1 MNITKIEFHACS
13 GFGDS
18 GRSACL
24 YVGDKDV
31 GIGYGATDDEA
42 VAEALADAGLDAE
55 LADSVMRAAAM
66 TRF

>member
-1 MNITKIEFHACS
+1 MNITKIEFHPCS
-13 GFGDS
+13 GFGDA

-24 YVGDKDV
+24 YADGKDI
-31 GIGYGATDDEA
+31 GIGFGATDDEA

-55 LADSVMRAAAM
+55 LADAVMRAAAL